1 MTSEMSDLQ
10 AVRLRLEKV
19 ERNKRA
25 PYIWV
30 LGNSLVG
37 QGGRTR
43 AGQSCDCPQRPLHP
57 FGVSSK
63 GIA

>member
-43 AGQSCDCPQRPLHP
+43 GGAIVRLPPASFAP
-57 FGVSSK
+57 FRRVF
-63 GIA
+63 